1 MEEVYKENFLLLE
14 PSLGKKNFV
23 LFSNQWFPN
32 STIKELVKSA
42 DTQVSPHKLNPEICR
57 FDIGPGIYIFTN
69 IQIILRH
76 RI

>member
-42 DTQVSPHKLNPEICR
+42 DNP
-57 FDIGPGIYIFTN
+57 GLT
-69 IQIILRH
+69 
-76 RI
+76 